1 MSLLKKVINLIIEP
15 LIHVCNLSLRTGVFP
30 DKMKIAS
37 VLPVYKTG
45 NVSVF
50 GNYRPIS
57 ILPQF
62 SKKLEKLYN
71 NRLISFLDKE
81 KINNK

>member
-15 LIHVCNLSLRTGVFP
+15 LTHVCNLSLGTGVFP

-57 ILPQF
+57 ILSQF
-62 SKKLEKLYN
+62 SKILEKLYN

-81 KINNK
+81 K